1 MYNIKQKPVTFLST
15 FPRGTQCMS
24 ETTRIGKVRNC
35 GHKSQEGIKKSPLME
50 HFNEMKPP
58 FPSLEFIGIDYV
70 LKACSKGETGAA
82 YLDSEKHR
90 GFKT

>member
-1 MYNIKQKPVTFLST
+1 
-15 FPRGTQCMS
+15 
-24 ETTRIGKVRNC
+24 
-35 GHKSQEGIKKSPLME
+35 ME

-58 FPSLEFIGIDYV
+58 FTSLEFIGIDYV